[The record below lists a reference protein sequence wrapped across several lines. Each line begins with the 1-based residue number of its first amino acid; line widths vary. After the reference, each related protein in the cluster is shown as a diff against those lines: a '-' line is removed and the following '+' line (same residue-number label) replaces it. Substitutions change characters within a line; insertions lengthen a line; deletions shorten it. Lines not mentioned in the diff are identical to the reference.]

1 MTSTSRI
8 RRAGLSRNAVAS
20 NRRWLLAL
28 VLVTLLSLTVILA
41 PGLQAA
47 NGAPPVAGVVPQ
59 GQIYSDDFEVES
71 GQTIEGD
78 VVVYSGDAKI
88 ERGGRLAGNLTVY
101 SGDIEVKEGGGVD
114 GSITSFSGD
123 VQIDGAVGGSV
134 SAMSGDVEL
143 GDKAVVAGDISV
155 VSGRIKERAGA
166 RVEGSLLRG
175 PDIKWPF
182 PPKAPGVPGLVMQEP
197 APHVREMTLVAR
209 VANWIGRGM
218 LAALWLGLAVGGAAA
233 TMALRPQWVD
243 TVQSTL
249 RRQSAL
255 SFATGLII
263 NVVLVAFIS
272 VLYFL
277 ICFAPLASLL
287 AVALAALNIVG
298 FAAVGDEIGR
308 RMAARSNAHWPP
320 VANVAIGVFVPG
332 AVLALLWWF
341 GGCFAFFAYL
351 GAIVFGSFGVGALVA
366 RLMKLDT
373 PRLPAGSPTA
383 APSAPDPSAPVAQP
397 EAVVST
403 PVPADADV
411 APSPAPPAATE
422 TRVIEQPLV
431 EPEPVAPAPVV
442 DDDLTK
448 LPGIGPKLNQRLRD
462 AGLRT
467 YADVAA
473 RSPAELG
480 AILDWSAD
488 RVANAGLIEQASLLA
503 GTAQ

>member
-1 MTSTSRI
+1 
-8 RRAGLSRNAVAS
+8 LSRNAVTG

-28 VLVTLLSLTVILA
+28 VVVTLLSLTVIVA

-47 NGAPPVAGVVPQ
+47 DGAAPVAGVVPQ
-59 GQIYSDDFEVES
+59 GQIYSDDFQVES

-101 SGDIEVKEGGGVD
+101 SGDIEVEEGGVVD
-114 GSITSFSGD
+114 GSVTSLSGD
-123 VQIDGAVGGSV
+123 VQIDGTVGGSV

-143 GDKAVVAGDISV
+143 GDNAVVAGDISV

-166 RVEGSLLRG
+166 RVDGSLLRG

-182 PPKAPGVPGLVMQEP
+182 PPKVPGVPGLVMQEP
-197 APHVREMTLVAR
+197 APPVREMTLAAR
-209 VANWIGRGM
+209 VLDWVGRGM
-218 LAALWLGLAVGGAAA
+218 LAALLLGLAVGGAAA

-243 TVQSTL
+243 NVQSTL

-308 RMAARSNAHWPP
+308 RMMARSNAHWPP

-373 PRLPAGSPTA
+373 PRVPAGSPTA
-383 APSAPDPSAPVAQP
+383 APTAPVPSAPTPPAPVAQP
-397 EAVVST
+397 EAGVST

-411 APSPAPPAATE
+411 APSPVPPAATE

-431 EPEPVAPAPVV
+431 EPETVAPAPVA
-442 DDDLTK
+442 DDDFTK

-467 YADVAA
+467 FADVAA

-480 AILDWSAD
+480 AMLDWSAD
-488 RVANAGLIEQASLLA
+488 RVARSGLIEQASLLA
-503 GTAQ
+503 GTPQ